1 MYIKSTIA
9 RRRLLGWVERR
20 RYFRRFF
27 EQVREK
33 EPKDAEIGKAASVR
47 EKD

>member
-33 EPKDAEIGKAASVR
+33 VPTDAKIEAVTPVS

>member
-1 MYIKSTIA
+1 MHIKSNIA
-9 RRRLLGWVERR
+9 RRRLWGWVERR

-33 EPKDAEIGKAASVR
+33 VLTGAKIEAVTPVS